1 MKLTYS
7 HKYTENTYSCGMT
20 CTENLLNV
28 GKRPQ
33 DSDRAGKSS
42 QNQGGQKKK
51 ERKNEKG
58 SRTGPATPGR
68 SWKEINQDRRGTLCS
83 PGGERSDQCVG
94 IKTEKFLL

>member
-1 MKLTYS
+1 
-7 HKYTENTYSCGMT
+7 MT

-42 QNQGGQKKK
+42 QNQEDKRKKREKMRKEAGQDLQPQEGAGKKK
-51 ERKNEKG
+51 SSYTVG
-58 SRTGPATPGR
+58 SAPT
-68 SWKEINQDRRGTLCS
+68 SKEINQDRRGTLCS

-94 IKTEKFLL
+94 IKTEKFFL